1 MLLAI
6 DVGNTNVVVGVYRD
20 STLLESWRLATD
32 NRRSADEYGT
42 MIDMM
47 CKQEDISRSD
57 IDDII
62 ISSVVPSLLFTLE
75 HMCLKFYDKNPIV
88 VETGIKTGLKIR
100 YDDPRQVGS
109 DRIVNSVAAHTR
121 YGGNLIVVDF
131 GTATTFCCISAGGSF
146 LGGAIAPGIKTQ
158 AAALFEH
165 TAKLPNVDLEI
176 PGRFICRNTS
186 ESMQSGLIYGHMG
199 FIEHMIRGMKKEM
212 AQETGCSEDEI
223 KVIATGGMATMV
235 ESGVDCIDII
245 DRRLTLD
252 GLQMLYEKNKGL
264 NKKRVLQARLNQEKA
279 LQE

>member
-6 DVGNTNVVVGVYRD
+6 DVGNTNVVVGVYKD
-20 STLLESWRLATD
+20 NKLAESWRLATD
-32 NRRSADEYGT
+32 NKRSADEYGT

-47 CKQEDISRSD
+47 IRHDGFDPSD

-88 VETGIKTGLKIR
+88 IETGIKTGLKIR

-121 YGGNLIVVDF
+121 YGGNLIVIDF
-131 GTATTFCCISAGGSF
+131 GTATTFCCVTADGSF
-146 LGGAIAPGIKTQ
+146 LGGAIAPGIKTS

-165 TAKLPNVDLEI
+165 TAKLPNVDLEL
-176 PGRFICRNTS
+176 PGKFICRNTS
-186 ESMQSGLIYGHMG
+186 EGMQAGLIYGHMG
-199 FIEHMIRGMKKEM
+199 FTEHMVAGMKKEM
-212 AQETGCSEDEI
+212 AEITGCDPSEI
-223 KVIATGGMATMV
+223 RVVATGGMATMV
-235 ESGVDCIDII
+235 ESGVGCIDII

-252 GLQMLYEKNKGL
+252 GLQILYEKNKGL
-264 NKKRVLQARLNQEKA
+264 NKKRVLQD
-279 LQE
+279 

>member
-6 DVGNTNVVVGVYRD
+6 DVGNTNIVLGVFEGDR
-20 STLLESWRLATD
+20 LVESWRLATD
-32 NRRSADEYGT
+32 NKRSADEYGT
-42 MIDMM
+42 IIDSMFRRVEI
-47 CKQEDISRSD
+47 KAED

-75 HMCLKFYDKNPIV
+75 HMCLKFYDKTPIV
-88 VETGIKTGLKIR
+88 VEQGIKTGLRIK
-100 YDDPRQVGS
+100 YEDPRQVGS

-121 YGGNLIVVDF
+121 YGGNLIVIDF
-131 GTATTFCCISAGGSF
+131 GTATTFCCVSADGCF

-165 TAKLPNVDLEI
+165 TAKLPNVDLEL
-176 PGRFICRNTS
+176 PGKFICRNTS

-199 FIEHMIRGMKKEM
+199 FTEHMVRGMKDEMSKEL
-212 AQETGCSEDEI
+212 GCKPEDI

-235 ESGVDCIDII
+235 ESGVDCIDYI

-252 GLQMLYEKNKGL
+252 GLQMLHEKNKGL
-264 NKKRVLQARLNQEKA
+264 NKKRVLQD
-279 LQE
+279 

>member
-6 DVGNTNVVVGVYRD
+6 DVGNTNVVLGVFNG
-20 STLLESWRLATD
+20 SVLVESWRLATD

-42 MIDMM
+42 IIDSMFRH
-47 CKQEDISRSD
+47 RSID
-57 IDDII
+57 PAEIDDII

-75 HMCLKFYDKNPIV
+75 HMCLKFYNRNPIV
-88 VETGIKTGLKIR
+88 VEKGIKTGLNIR

-109 DRIVNSVAAHTR
+109 DRIVNCVAAHTR

-131 GTATTFCCISAGGSF
+131 GTATTFSCVSADGAF
-146 LGGAIAPGIKTQ
+146 LGGAIAPGMKTQ

-176 PGRFICRNTS
+176 PGSFICKNTS
-186 ESMQSGLIYGHMG
+186 EGMRSGLVYGHMG
-199 FIEHMIRGMKKEM
+199 FTEHMIKGMKAEM
-212 AQETGCSEDEI
+212 SSELGCTPEDV

-235 ESGVDCIDII
+235 ESGVDCIDVI

-252 GLQMLYEKNKGL
+252 GLQMLHEKNKGL
-264 NKKRVLQARLNQEKA
+264 NKKRVLQG
-279 LQE
+279 